1 MFKRNLIKQFGKEGL
16 EEGVEYEVHRVFPVK
31 FADKFDVAESSA
43 ISKYLIK
50 RKIYI
55 FAKCNVGVLCMQN
68 IN

>member
-1 MFKRNLIKQFGKEGL
+1 MFAEHIYLLIIILIFKCYVMFKIGRI
-16 EEGVEYEVHRVFPVK
+16 
-31 FADKFDVAESSA
+31 

-50 RKIYI
+50 RKISI